1 MTDYTKEMS
10 DLDVYDVLKE
20 MGIITDDLMT
30 RDEFIIWKQLID
42 EGKNEEEALMIT
54 KSYTSAKEIIDK
66 NIHE

>member
-42 EGKNEEEALMIT
+42 EGKNEEEALMIA

-66 NIHE
+66 NIQK

>member
-66 NIHE
+66 NIHK